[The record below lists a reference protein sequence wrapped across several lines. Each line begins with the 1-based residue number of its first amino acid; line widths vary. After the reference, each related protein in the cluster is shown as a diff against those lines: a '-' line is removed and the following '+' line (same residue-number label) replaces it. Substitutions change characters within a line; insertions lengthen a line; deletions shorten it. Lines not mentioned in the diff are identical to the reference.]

1 MTSREAYISLNR
13 IEGIGPVRVRAL
25 VEALGSPEAVL
36 SAASAE
42 LSAVR
47 GVGPKVAENIVSQRG
62 GLDAGREEA
71 AAAKLGARLVT
82 PVDGEYPAALKTIYD
97 PPLCLYVRGTLEK
110 KDEQAL
116 AVVGTRRASH
126 YGAAQADRLA
136 YQAAKAGF
144 TIVSGLA
151 RGIDTVAHQAA
162 LKAGGRTLA
171 VLGGALDK
179 LYPPENRG
187 LAEEIVENGALI
199 SEFPLG
205 REPDRTTFPY
215 RNRIVSGLSK
225 GALVVEAGLDSGA
238 MNTAEQALEQGR
250 SVMAVPGRVDMEGS
264 RGPHRLI
271 QNGARL
277 VEDLSDI
284 LKEFEFLF
292 PPGERARLAR
302 QQDARQRLTLAPA
315 EEAVVRALWTE
326 PELDFD
332 VLIRKTGMPSAQLMT
347 LSMQLEMKRVLRR
360 LPGRRLALMDEI
372 RQWDL
377 APAEEQPQIPL
388 KERNNGTWRR
398 IW

>member
-1 MTSREAYISLNR
+1 MTSREAYILLNMVD
-13 IEGIGPVRVRAL
+13 GIGPVRVRAMCD
-25 VEALGSPEAVL
+25 ALGSPEAVL
-36 SAASAE
+36 TASAAA
-42 LSAVR
+42 LAGVR
-47 GVGPKVAENIVSQRG
+47 GVGPKIAGSIVSQRG
-62 GLDAGREEA
+62 GLDVGREEE
-71 AAAKLGARLVT
+71 AAAKLGARLIT
-82 PVDGEYPAALKTIYD
+82 PVDEEYPDPLKQIYD

-116 AVVGTRRASH
+116 AIVGTRRASY

-136 YQAAKAGF
+136 FQSANAGF

-151 RGIDTVAHQAA
+151 RGIDTVAHKAA

-171 VLGGALDK
+171 VLGGAIDK
-179 LYPPENRG
+179 LYPTENIA
-187 LAEEIVENGALI
+187 LAEEIVEQGAVL
-199 SEFPLG
+199 SEFTLG

-225 GALVVEAGLDSGA
+225 GVLVVEAGVNSGA
-238 MNTAEQALEQGR
+238 MNTAGQALEQGR
-250 SVMAVPGRVDMEGS
+250 SVMAVPGRVDLDGA

-292 PPGERARLAR
+292 PPNEQARLL
-302 QQDARQRLTLAPA
+302 QKQDARQRLTLLPE

-326 PELDFD
+326 AELDFD
-332 VLIRKTGMPSAQLMT
+332 VLVRRTDLSSAQLMT
-347 LSMQLEMKRVLRR
+347 LTMQLEMKRVIRR

-377 APAEEQPQIPL
+377 LPADEPS
-388 KERNNGTWRR
+388 
-398 IW
+398 